1 MWIQRQLILSYLT
14 PFVIFILFVPFLL
27 LVVPIPFV
35 SFVPFVPFVLL
46 VPLSHTPPSCPLF
59 PASLSPSPSN
69 VFHLS
74 SSPPLSLLPACQL
87 CHLPFIP
94 FVIFMPSS
102 PLFTLP
108 PSPLCLLLFL
118 ILVLT
123 WSYNSLRFWSSF
135 CFILNCNL
143 QYVRVQNHCP

>member
-1 MWIQRQLILSYLT
+1 MNPEKLILSYLT

-87 CHLPFIP
+87 CQLCHLCQLRHLPFIP

-108 PSPLCLLLFL
+108 PSPSLPPSVSDSDYLILQFFTFL
-118 ILVLT
+118 IFFLLH
-123 WSYNSLRFWSSF
+123 LK
-135 CFILNCNL
+135 L
-143 QYVRVQNHCP
+143 